1 MKSKTMVINYVV
13 LCIIL
18 LCGVAQAAPLPAN
31 AGTPSGTGTNEEQV
45 LEIKPVGLAHVALW
59 TMDIENYAAFYRD
72 FLGFPER
79 TRGNKVPGAPNV
91 YYLRDGT
98 AESLA
103 KEKQGKLFMVKLKI
117 GNDGQS
123 IELFPA
129 RAPIIDGK
137 SMYHF
142 AVGFEDQEPVRRAL
156 LAINAKAPA
165 EPATKGFF
173 TYDKNKTCTEIL
185 KSKPREL
192 VDAGTNSLPS
202 VSSHLLFV
210 EIPAE
215 NPADMKTF
223 YVDTL
228 NFREAAPA
236 AVRLDIGP
244 YGDYVT
250 LNTSKVQTPRIG
262 YEVKNLEE
270 ARAFLEKSPWR
281 TNYKKPIEIVT
292 TDGKRHIV
300 LEDPEG
306 VRVELWERPLK

>member
-1 MKSKTMVINYVV
+1 MNTAQVLTVLYVV
-13 LCIIL
+13 LIAQF
-18 LCGVAQAAPLPAN
+18 LCAAPLPAS
-31 AGTPSGTGTNEEQV
+31 AVTPSGAVTNEQQT

-59 TMDIENYAAFYRD
+59 TTDIENYVAFYRD
-72 FLGFPER
+72 FLGFPEKQ
-79 TRGNKVPGAPNV
+79 RGNKVPSAPNV

-98 AESLA
+98 PESLA
-103 KEKQGKLFMVKLKI
+103 KEKQGSLFMVKLKI
-117 GNDGQS
+117 GDDGQA

-173 TYDKNKTCTEIL
+173 TFDKNKTCTEIL
-185 KSKPREL
+185 KSKPRDP
-192 VDAGTNSLPS
+192 VKTNSGSKSS
-202 VSSHLLFV
+202 VSSRILFV
-210 EIPAE
+210 EIPGE
-215 NPADMKTF
+215 NPADLKTF

-236 AVRLDIGP
+236 ALRLDVGP
-244 YGDYVT
+244 YGEHVL
-250 LNTSKVQTPRIG
+250 LNPAKVQTPRIG
-262 YEVKNLEE
+262 YEVQNLEE

>member
-1 MKSKTMVINYVV
+1 MNTAKVLTALYVTLIAQF
-13 LCIIL
+13 LC
-18 LCGVAQAAPLPAN
+18 AAPLPAN
-31 AGTPSGTGTNEEQV
+31 GTPLGAVTNEEQT

-59 TMDIENYAAFYRD
+59 TTDIENYVAFYRD
-72 FLGFPER
+72 FLGFPEKQ
-79 TRGNKVPGAPNV
+79 RGNKVSGAPNV

-98 AESLA
+98 PESLA
-103 KEKQGKLFMVKLKI
+103 KEKQGSLFMVKLKI
-117 GNDGQS
+117 GDDGQS

-185 KSKPREL
+185 KSNPR
-192 VDAGTNSLPS
+192 DPMKTNSSPKSS
-202 VSSHLLFV
+202 VSGRLLFV
-210 EIPAE
+210 EISGE

-236 AVRLDIGP
+236 AVRLDVGP
-244 YGDYVT
+244 YGDYVI
-250 LNTSKVQTPRIG
+250 LNSTKVQTPRVG
-262 YEVKNLEE
+262 YEVQSLEE
-270 ARAFLEKSPWR
+270 ARVFLEKSPWR

-306 VRVELWERPLK
+306 VRVELWECPLK

>member
-1 MKSKTMVINYVV
+1 MNTAQVLTALSVILIAQS
-13 LCIIL
+13 LC
-18 LCGVAQAAPLPAN
+18 AAPLPAN
-31 AGTPSGTGTNEEQV
+31 GTPPGAMTNEEQA

-59 TMDIENYAAFYRD
+59 TMDIENYVAFYRD
-72 FLGFPER
+72 FLGFPEKQ
-79 TRGNKVPGAPNV
+79 RGNKVPGAPNV

-98 AESLA
+98 PESLA
-103 KEKQGKLFMVKLKI
+103 KEKQGSLFMVKLKT
-117 GNDGQS
+117 GDDGQS

-129 RAPIIDGK
+129 RSPIVDGK

-156 LAINAKAPA
+156 HAISAKAPP

-185 KSKPREL
+185 KSNPR
-192 VDAGTNSLPS
+192 DPMKTNSTSKSS
-202 VSSHLLFV
+202 VSSRLLFV
-210 EIPAE
+210 EISGE

-228 NFREAAPA
+228 NFRETAPA
-236 AVRLDIGP
+236 SVRLDIGP
-244 YGDYVT
+244 YGEYVV
-250 LNTSKVQTPRIG
+250 LNPKVQTPRIG
-262 YEVKNLEE
+262 YEVQNLEE
-270 ARAFLEKSPWR
+270 ALAFLEKSPWR

-306 VRVELWERPLK
+306 VRIELWERPLK